1 MRAAASPGMRLILN
15 DHVHLVRGCGFHG
28 VHLGQ
33 GDLLIAA
40 ARDALGPAA
49 IIGLST
55 HTAAEVLE
63 GDLTNA
69 DYLAIGPVFAT
80 ESKSNAEAPVGVE
93 GVRAAR
99 AGTEKPLVAI
109 GGITLATAADVHAA
123 GADSIALISALFRG
137 GDGGPQSPGEI
148 ARDFLRVLR

>member
-1 MRAAASPGMRLILN
+1 MPFALPPLYPILDASFFPAEDGPRAAWLQQTVQGLARAGVTLLQLRAKQAATERILRDADAMRAAASPGMRLILN

-69 DYLAIGPVFAT
+69 D
-80 ESKSNAEAPVGVE
+80 
-93 GVRAAR
+93 
-99 AGTEKPLVAI
+99 
-109 GGITLATAADVHAA
+109 
-123 GADSIALISALFRG
+123 
-137 GDGGPQSPGEI
+137 
-148 ARDFLRVLR
+148 